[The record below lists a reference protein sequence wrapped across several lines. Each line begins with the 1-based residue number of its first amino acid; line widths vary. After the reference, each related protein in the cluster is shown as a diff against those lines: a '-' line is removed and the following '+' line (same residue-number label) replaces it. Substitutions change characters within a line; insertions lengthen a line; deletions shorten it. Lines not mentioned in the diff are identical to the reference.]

1 MQSVMMI
8 VIVAMLL
15 GAHQTVNSQ
24 TKRCQEPAAR
34 RGTIDLK
41 ARPRLGVEYSSM
53 ATFKIASRK
62 TTYHIGEMISVDLAI
77 LSTARAPVFLHK
89 LLVPSITLN
98 ARNDRGGEASIRAYT
113 TILESIV
120 PQSYELLQPSEI
132 ILGSFQ
138 LLAGCNVE
146 GLSAFAQVRNKLNE
160 EIHQNRANYQKG
172 LFERDLFVNWGEA
185 CLALQ
190 QPGSFTVTVEQT
202 NDHVIESPCEPG
214 IRTAVGTIRSNPLTI
229 TIIE

>member
-1 MQSVMMI
+1 ML
-8 VIVAMLL
+8 VIMAMLL

-24 TKRCQEPAAR
+24 TRRCQEPPAR

-62 TTYHIGEMISVDLAI
+62 NTYHIGEMISVDLAI
-77 LSTARAPVFLHK
+77 LSTARAPVFMHK

-98 ARNDRGGEASIRAYT
+98 ARNDRGGGEAGIRAYT
-113 TILESIV
+113 TILEGIV
-120 PQSYELLQPSEI
+120 PQAYELLQPSEI

-160 EIHQNRANYQKG
+160 EVHQNQANYQKG
-172 LFERDLFVNWGEA
+172 LFERDLFVNWGDA

-190 QPGSFTVTVEQT
+190 QPGSFTITVEQT
-202 NDHVIESPCEPG
+202 NDHVIVSPCEPG
-214 IRTAVGTIRSNPLTI
+214 IRTAVGTIRSNPLAI